1 MSKKRK
7 FISMIVVV
15 VIAISQLFVLVQ
27 GASYLPYWNVEMPN
41 WQTQV
46 VLGSGEKGNPD
57 HQYTQISC
65 TGGTVNKIQRSHS
78 LQTVR
83 TYRRTGLRSKKM

>member
-46 VLGSGEKGNPD
+46 VLGSGEKGNP
-57 HQYTQISC
+57 
-65 TGGTVNKIQRSHS
+65 VAPE
-78 LQTVR
+78 
-83 TYRRTGLRSKKM
+83 GL

>member
-46 VLGSGEKGNPD
+46 V
-57 HQYTQISC
+57 
-65 TGGTVNKIQRSHS
+65 HS
-78 LQTVR
+78 NTANN
-83 TYRRTGLRSKKM
+83 